1 MTICEN
7 PAMASFLTD
16 FKARREAELSESSRV
31 G

>member
-16 FKARREAELSESSRV
+16 FKAREAELSESSRV